1 MVFVENM
8 LFSSI
13 PVSSGVVQGSV
24 LGPLIF
30 ILFID
35 DIVDCLD
42 SNEICPTSCS
52 IFADDL
58 KLYCAYDSINDVCSL
73 SNTIRNIELWS
84 AKWQLRINP
93 DKSSLIQVGNVY
105 CQRFQY
111 TICDTTVN
119 PSLCVRDLGI
129 TYDSKLCFYNYI
141 DDIVK
146 RAFQRVNLL
155 FRSFVSGNVTILTKA
170 YITYVRPLLEYC
182 TFIWS
187 PFQIYLIEKI
197 ERVQRYF
204 SRRVL
209 FRTRLSY
216 TERLRI
222 LHLDTLEARR
232 IKFDLKLCFKII
244 NNLCGLDPANFFIFA
259 PSTLTRGHEFK
270 LIKPICRNN
279 WLLNFYSN
287 RVVNFW
293 NSLPPDVV
301 NARTYNIFVNKL
313 NCIDVSIFCHIGRA

>member
-1 MVFVENM
+1 M
-8 LFSSI
+8 
-13 PVSSGVVQGSV
+13 
-24 LGPLIF
+24 
-30 ILFID
+30 
-35 DIVDCLD
+35 
-42 SNEICPTSCS
+42 
-52 IFADDL
+52 
-58 KLYCAYDSINDVCSL
+58 
-73 SNTIRNIELWS
+73 NIATALHN
-84 AKWQLRINP
+84 R
-93 DKSSLIQVGNVY
+93 
-105 CQRFQY
+105 CF
-111 TICDTTVN
+111 
-119 PSLCVRDLGI
+119 RDLGI

-182 TFIWS
+182 TFIWP
-187 PFQIYLIEKI
+187 PFKIYLIEKI

-209 FRTRLSY
+209 FRTKLSY
-216 TERLRI
+216 TERLCI
-222 LHLDTLEARR
+222 LHLDTLEAGR

-313 NCIDVSIFCHIGRA
+313 NCIDVSRFCHIGRA

>member
-1 MVFVENM
+1 MN
-8 LFSSI
+8 L
-13 PVSSGVVQGSV
+13 SV
-24 LGPLIF
+24 I
-30 ILFID
+30 
-35 DIVDCLD
+35 
-42 SNEICPTSCS
+42 
-52 IFADDL
+52 
-58 KLYCAYDSINDVCSL
+58 
-73 SNTIRNIELWS
+73 
-84 AKWQLRINP
+84 INP
-93 DKSSLIQVGNVY
+93 DKSSLIQVGNVH

-111 TICDTTVN
+111 TICDTIVN
-119 PSLCVRDLGI
+119 PSKCVRDLGI

-222 LHLDTLEARR
+222 LHLDTFEARC

-270 LIKPICRNN
+270 LI
-279 WLLNFYSN
+279 
-287 RVVNFW
+287 
-293 NSLPPDVV
+293 NSFAAVGEFLRPPGRLP
-301 NARTYNIFVNKL
+301 N
-313 NCIDVSIFCHIGRA
+313 